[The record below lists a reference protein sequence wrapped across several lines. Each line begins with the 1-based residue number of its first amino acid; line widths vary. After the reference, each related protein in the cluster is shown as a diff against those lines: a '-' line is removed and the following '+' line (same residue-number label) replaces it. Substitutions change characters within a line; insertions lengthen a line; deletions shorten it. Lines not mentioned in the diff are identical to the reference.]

1 MFVSKTI
8 QMRSK
13 GSITVPIELRRKYGL
28 EEGDVFSVIDLGDG
42 SFVLAPRVTQ
52 VNRLGD
58 RVAQVIEEERASLD
72 EALTV
77 LEQERGQYHP
87 EHHANAVA
95 VRGQG
100 MGRETS
106 VKSRLRRSHKGLLKA
121 RRQEILA
128 IAAKHGA
135 RNLRVFG
142 SVARGEGGERSDVDL
157 LVDMEK
163 GRSFLDRIALKQDL
177 EDLLGCKVDVVSEKA
192 LHWYLRD
199 RVIEGV
205 SSQRSIFP

>member
-1 MFVSKTI
+1 MSVSKTI

-52 VNRLGD
+52 VDRLGD
-58 RVAQVIEEERASLD
+58 QVAQVMKEEGASLD

-77 LEQERGQYHP
+77 LEEERERYYP

-95 VRGQG
+95 RRGQG
-100 MGRETS
+100 EGRETS
-106 VKSRLRRSHKGLLKA
+106 IVSHLRRRHKDTELLKA
-121 RRQEILA
+121 KRQEILA

-142 SVARGEGGERSDVDL
+142 SVARGEGGKRSDIDF

-163 GRSFLDRIALKQDL
+163 GRSLLDRIALWQDL

-199 RVIEGV
+199 SVIEDAT
-205 SSQRSIFP
+205 PL